1 MTNKTKSPNKDKSP
15 NKTKL
20 PNKDK
25 QANKQKNTPLNT
37 YLWEEAKKQANKI
50 YDKPSAYKSGYIV
63 KYYKDHGGKF
73 KERSKNKEGLSRW
86 FKEKWVNQHGEV
98 GYQHKNDV
106 YRPSKRITSRSPTTW
121 KELTKKEI
129 ESAMRKKYTKGRVDK
144 FKK

>member
-50 YDKPSAYKSGYIV
+50 SNLK
-63 KYYKDHGGKF
+63 
-73 KERSKNKEGLSRW
+73 
-86 FKEKWVNQHGEV
+86 
-98 GYQHKNDV
+98 
-106 YRPSKRITSRSPTTW
+106 
-121 KELTKKEI
+121 TK
-129 ESAMRKKYTKGRVDK
+129 
-144 FKK
+144 